1 MNSRLPKYKSAP
13 MCPAPDQKKEVKIEL
28 TAAAAR
34 SGLLIDAD
42 KRIDITIEVHLSVER
57 KEVTPFLKGKRLK
70 VKDLNNLIR
79 NSK

>member
-1 MNSRLPKYKSAP
+1 M
-13 MCPAPDQKKEVKIEL
+13 KIEL
-28 TAAAAR
+28 TAAASS

-57 KEVTPFLKGKRLK
+57 KEVTPYLRGKQLK
-70 VKDLNNLIR
+70 VKDLNKLIE